1 MAGTEENTR
10 DRLLDHAE
18 RLFAEKGFAAVSVRE
33 ITSAADCNLAAVNYH
48 FGGKQNLYLS
58 VFRERW
64 AMRAR
69 RINSSFKGAL
79 EGSQQPA
86 FEEVIWAM
94 AKAFLEGPITD
105 AERRIHVQLM
115 QREVSDPGEALTM
128 IVEEVME
135 PYIQEFTDLIRPHI
149 KEGIK
154 ESRLRLTALSIVGVA
169 LYFFMARP
177 IVSIIMQ
184 KDYDE
189 RFRAE
194 LISHITAFSLHGI
207 QALNME
213 R

>member
-10 DRLLDHAE
+10 ERLLDHAE

-48 FGGKQNLYLS
+48 FGNKQNLYVA

-69 RINSSFKGAL
+69 RIRNSFTGAL
-79 EGSQQPA
+79 EGGHKPA
-86 FEEVIWAM
+86 FGEVISAM
-94 AKAFLEGPITD
+94 AMAFLEGPLTD
-105 AERRIHVQLM
+105 AERRIHIQLM
-115 QREVSDPGEALTM
+115 QRELSDPGGALSM

-135 PYIQEFTDLIRPHI
+135 PYIKEFADLIRPHL
-149 KEGIK
+149 KEGVK

-177 IVSIIMQ
+177 IVSRIMQ
-184 KDYDE
+184 QEYDE
-189 RFRAE
+189 RFKAE

-213 R
+213 Q